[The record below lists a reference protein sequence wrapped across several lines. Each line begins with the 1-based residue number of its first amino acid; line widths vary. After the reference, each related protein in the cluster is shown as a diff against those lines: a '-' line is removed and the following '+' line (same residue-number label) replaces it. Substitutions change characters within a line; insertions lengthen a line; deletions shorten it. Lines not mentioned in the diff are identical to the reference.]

1 LKQQSLPFSITRE
14 PILKKLSID
23 APPGDKKVLFRNPNS
38 DGLAS
43 TLNVRGNVTEKIGT
57 DLYQVEYGDK
67 SIVLFGCQMVGEDTV
82 IGHHQDSPSAGSE
95 LQLSKEKLTIDFVLE
110 KIYEFADLQR
120 NFIVAKRKYK
130 TSAEGVSIDT
140 VTQTIGIDK
149 SDLPAVYYSALD
161 CAFLATITGDESWRS
176 NLNEY
181 HEVLLAYLQS
191 NRFQYYLSGVYLW
204 ETFRTM
210 TISLLT
216 YCVSNQVIPLFHY
229 CSDCLEHDICSHSC
243 CRLWLQNASIK
254 VGMMSVAPGLQEPST
269 SSGNNLMLLAAVASK
284 ELEKHQTKLAKD
296 TQTAAYPRRYSK
308 KLTLDSAYKKQRS
321 QAEKAD
327 KQHKDYIERN
337 LSTITMSRGLFTER
351 IEGLRKKIVQSLHE
365 WCNLTPAER
374 TNLYGNVRYAVTIID
389 RGTPSHQIKNA
400 GTLPFMQLQ
409 GASNYC
415 GLCAVNNLL
424 GKEIVSVQRMNNI
437 ADDLWLRQIEQCGQ
451 FLTENLQC
459 HRDINGFYSFQTME
473 EILECFGYSLY
484 LLSANEVLRA
494 LLSCKQSSVKSVL
507 QELAKQYGIPMKLLF
522 VDTDSEHYTAVNVDS
537 NAIWLF
543 DSKQRTPTTLTA
555 EAFVIKLKHHYET
568 TYCLQPKEAEVLFA
582 LFLSYES

>member
-1 LKQQSLPFSITRE
+1 
-14 PILKKLSID
+14 
-23 APPGDKKVLFRNPNS
+23 
-38 DGLAS
+38 
-43 TLNVRGNVTEKIGT
+43 
-57 DLYQVEYGDK
+57 
-67 SIVLFGCQMVGEDTV
+67 M
-82 IGHHQDSPSAGSE
+82 
-95 LQLSKEKLTIDFVLE
+95 
-110 KIYEFADLQR
+110 
-120 NFIVAKRKYK
+120 
-130 TSAEGVSIDT
+130 
-140 VTQTIGIDK
+140 
-149 SDLPAVYYSALD
+149 
-161 CAFLATITGDESWRS
+161 
-176 NLNEY
+176 
-181 HEVLLAYLQS
+181 
-191 NRFQYYLSGVYLW
+191 
-204 ETFRTM
+204 
-210 TISLLT
+210 
-216 YCVSNQVIPLFHY
+216 
-229 CSDCLEHDICSHSC
+229 
-243 CRLWLQNASIK
+243 
-254 VGMMSVAPGLQEPST
+254 
-269 SSGNNLMLLAAVASK
+269 
-284 ELEKHQTKLAKD
+284 
-296 TQTAAYPRRYSK
+296 
-308 KLTLDSAYKKQRS
+308 
-321 QAEKAD
+321 
-327 KQHKDYIERN
+327 
-337 LSTITMSRGLFTER
+337 
-351 IEGLRKKIVQSLHE
+351 QSLHE

-555 EAFVIKLKHHYET
+555 EAFV
-568 TYCLQPKEAEVLFA
+568 
-582 LFLSYES
+582 